1 MKSNSGQP
9 LPTHTGKQPTGM
21 ADLIQAEFLFS
32 RIPAH
37 IRDLLPPEHRQEV
50 LNAFLRMALERNS
63 PIKFETVF
71 PFFFRRYY
79 MAVWLGRDR
88 RKSTVATERARR
100 ELVPLPIRTFF
111 YLALLWVVLVCFGLL
126 AFMCLYWFKT
136 FLGID
141 IFPDHHL
148 KDFVEMF
155 VEWIS

>member
-1 MKSNSGQP
+1 MKSNSRP
-9 LPTHTGKQPTGM
+9 PTPTHVGKQPTGM
-21 ADLIQAEFLFS
+21 AYLIQAEFLLS

-37 IRDLLPPEHRQEV
+37 IRDSLPPEHRQEV

-63 PIKFETVF
+63 PIKFEAVF

-79 MAVWLGRDR
+79 MAIWLGRDR
-88 RKSTVATERARR
+88 RKSTVATERTRR
-100 ELVPLPIRTFF
+100 ELVPRPIRTFF
-111 YLALLWVVLVCFGLL
+111 YLSVLWVVLVCFGLL
-126 AFMCLYWFKT
+126 ALTGLYWFKS

-148 KDFVEMF
+148 RDFVEMF